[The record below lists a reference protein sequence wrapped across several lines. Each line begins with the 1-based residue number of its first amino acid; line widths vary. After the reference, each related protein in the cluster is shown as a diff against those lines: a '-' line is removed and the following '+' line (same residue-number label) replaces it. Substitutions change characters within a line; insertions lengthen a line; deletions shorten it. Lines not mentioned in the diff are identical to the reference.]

1 MKDKLRWNVS
11 LCLVQLVLQHYK
23 EVLGQSEDTFEPVN
37 LGEIAKKYS
46 EGEIVKLTQMV
57 IGCVVQSENNQEYV
71 ERITTLD
78 PMSQGVL
85 MHMIQEVMA
94 KSQRDA
100 DPTRHRSFSVARFSL
115 SWFSYFPS
123 QHFSNCIAPASKVNQ
138 LTP

>member
-85 MHMIQEVMA
+85 MHMI
-94 KSQRDA
+94 
-100 DPTRHRSFSVARFSL
+100 
-115 SWFSYFPS
+115 
-123 QHFSNCIAPASKVNQ
+123 
-138 LTP
+138 